1 MPTLRPSWTLT
12 ALLFVTGC
20 AAPGAVVLSPQ
31 ALPPPPADPCGVIFS
46 ADGAGGFQA
55 TSQALRQAVGEQG
68 LPLLVEAIA
77 WSHGYGRVLADQ
89 TDRAHLE
96 AEGRRLAE
104 RVAYWRQRFP
114 DRPVYLVG
122 HSAGCGVVLAAT
134 DHLPPGGVERVVL
147 LAPAASASQNLRPA
161 LACARQGVDVFH
173 SRRDWGYLGVGIALA
188 GTTDRRWA
196 PAAGRVGFHPA
207 ATETGDDALFAKLR
221 QHPWDPCVAWTG
233 NRGGHY
239 GTYQPTFLRAYVL
252 PLLTPDRPPDGPRAA
267 ARITPPGR

>member
-1 MPTLRPSWTLT
+1 
-12 ALLFVTGC
+12 
-20 AAPGAVVLSPQ
+20 VLS
-31 ALPPPPADPCGVIFS
+31 AHSLPPAPADPCGVVFT

-55 TSQALRQAVGEQG
+55 LSRSLRQAVAERG
-68 LPLLVEAIA
+68 LPVVVETVA
-77 WSHGYGRVLADQ
+77 WTHGYGRVLADHIG
-89 TDRAHLE
+89 RAHLE

-104 RVAYWRQRFP
+104 RVACWRQQFP

-122 HSAGCGVVLAAT
+122 HSAGCGVVLAAVES
-134 DHLPPGGVERVVL
+134 LPPGSVERVVL
-147 LAPAASASQNLRPA
+147 LAPASSAEQDLRPA

-173 SRRDWGYLGVGIALA
+173 SRRDWGYLGVGVALA

-196 PAAGRVGFHPA
+196 PAAGRVGFRPA
-207 ATETGDDALFAKLR
+207 AAGPWDDALFAKLR

-252 PLLTPDRPPDGPRAA
+252 PLLTADGCGAPAPA
-267 ARITPPGR
+267 NLAGR